1 MIERKEF
8 VKKYAEKCRNN
19 SAAIFLGAGMSVD
32 AGLPSWKDLFSP
44 LADELGI
51 DINET
56 HYQIYDVAQFYAN
69 RFGTNEL
76 YKKIGQEINRIIQSS
91 KALDQLSLLQCNSIW
106 TTNFDQVLESNLA
119 KCGKITNV
127 ISKESDLISCD
138 LNKNINI
145 FKLNGDI
152 RDIQNAVIT
161 KNDLEK
167 YPDYHNYY
175 LAFF

>member
-1 MIERKEF
+1 MRITVAGVGYVGLSLSVMLAQKHE
-8 VKKYAEKCRNN
+8 VT
-19 SAAIFLGAGMSVD
+19 AITTT
-32 AGLPSWKDLFSP
+32 P
-44 LADELGI
+44 
-51 DINET
+51 
-56 HYQIYDVAQFYAN
+56 
-69 RFGTNEL
+69 
-76 YKKIGQEINRIIQSS
+76 S
-91 KALDQLSLLQCNSIW
+91 KADKLNR
-106 TTNFDQVLESNLA
+106 LESTIKDSEIDACFHDA

-175 LAFF
+175 LAFFKRELITKTFLFLGYSFTD